1 MAKKKALDCGRVKAE
16 AILKKEEVAE
26 KEKQYHF
33 LKIKII
39 NYKTDMKIKF
49 LFIFALM
56 FSLISYSQ
64 KKPTKTIQQQ
74 ANEYKIWFEKLNVYQ
89 KRDAAKNLVLKL
101 NNMPPE
107 YKGIWLAVLKDTDE
121 KTKPTS
127 MSLENIEKGIIKITK
142 INMEAHFFDPKQ
154 DSLVSIKIIEKM
166 SNKDWASKENSV
178 IQKKIDSI
186 TIVLSEF
193 KKERL
198 ELKKMIPENFNYQET
213 KNDTLYNAYF
223 RIKELERKIPSLTT
237 ELVHYPDDFLK
248 GISDDYNKINW
259 SDEKPYKFLVE
270 VISLPN
276 DGLDNIP
283 EAHYFIGNYKQGKQF
298 SINMNQYGSRMM
310 PSQDLNINIIKKDY
324 RDDEK
329 LSAQQVA
336 YKHFYMYYD

>member
-1 MAKKKALDCGRVKAE
+1 M
-16 AILKKEEVAE
+16 E
-26 KEKQYHF
+26 KCIIMR
-33 LKIKII
+33 KIFF
-39 NYKTDMKIKF
+39 T
-49 LFIFALM
+49 LFI
-56 FSLISYSQ
+56 SLLSTTTFYSQ

-89 KRDAAKNLVLKL
+89 KRDAARNLVLKL

-142 INMEAHFFDPKQ
+142 INIEAHFFDPKQ
-154 DSLVSIKIIEKM
+154 DSLVSIKIIEKI
-166 SNKDWASKENSV
+166 SNKDWALKENTV

-198 ELKKMIPENFNYQET
+198 NLKKSIPENFVYEET

-248 GISDDYNKINW
+248 GISDDYHKINW
-259 SDEKPYKFLVE
+259 DDEKPYKFLVE
-270 VISLPN
+270 VISFPN

-283 EAHYFIGNYKQGKQF
+283 EAHYFVGNYKQGKEF
-298 SINMNQYGSRMM
+298 SIDMNQYGSRMM
-310 PSQDLNINIIKKDY
+310 PSQDLDINLIEKDY
-324 RDDEK
+324 RDNEK
-329 LSAQQVA
+329 LSAKQVA
-336 YKHFYMYYD
+336 YKHFYTYYD

>member
-1 MAKKKALDCGRVKAE
+1 MR
-16 AILKKEEVAE
+16 
-26 KEKQYHF
+26 
-33 LKIKII
+33 KIFF
-39 NYKTDMKIKF
+39 T
-49 LFIFALM
+49 LFI
-56 FSLISYSQ
+56 SLLSTTTFYSQ

-89 KRDAAKNLVLKL
+89 KRDAARNLVLKL

-142 INMEAHFFDPKQ
+142 INIEAHFFDPKQ
-154 DSLVSIKIIEKM
+154 DSLVSIKIIEKI
-166 SNKDWASKENSV
+166 SNKDWALKENTV

-198 ELKKMIPENFNYQET
+198 NLKKSIPENFVYEET

-248 GISDDYNKINW
+248 GISDDYHKINW
-259 SDEKPYKFLVE
+259 DDEKPYKFLVE
-270 VISLPN
+270 VISFPN

-283 EAHYFIGNYKQGKQF
+283 EAHYFVGNYKQGKEF
-298 SINMNQYGSRMM
+298 SIDMNQYGSRMM
-310 PSQDLNINIIKKDY
+310 PSQDLDINLIEKDY
-324 RDDEK
+324 RDNEK
-329 LSAQQVA
+329 LSAKQVA
-336 YKHFYMYYD
+336 YKHFYTYYD

>member
-1 MAKKKALDCGRVKAE
+1 M
-16 AILKKEEVAE
+16 
-26 KEKQYHF
+26 
-33 LKIKII
+33 KIKI
-39 NYKTDMKIKF
+39 
-49 LFIFALM
+49 LFIVALM
-56 FSLISYSQ
+56 FSSVSYSQ

-74 ANEYKIWFEKLNVYQ
+74 ANEYIIWFEKLNFAQ
-89 KRDAAKNLVLKL
+89 KKEAARNLVFKL
-101 NNMPPE
+101 NNMPSE
-107 YKGIWLAVLKDTDE
+107 SKGIWLAALDAAEKKNITIKD
-121 KTKPTS
+121 TS
-127 MSLENIEKGIIKITK
+127 MSAENIEKGIIRITK

-154 DSLVSIKIIEKM
+154 DSLLSVKIIEKM

-186 TIVLSEF
+186 TIILAGL

-198 ELKKMIPENFNYQET
+198 ELKKMIPENFNYQVT

-248 GISDDYNKINW
+248 GISGDYNKINW

-283 EAHYFIGNYKQGKQF
+283 EAHYFVGNYKQGKEF

-310 PSQDLNINIIKKDY
+310 PSRDLNINIIKKDY

-329 LSAQQVA
+329 FSAKQVA
-336 YKHFYMYYD
+336 YKHFYTYYD

>member
-1 MAKKKALDCGRVKAE
+1 M
-16 AILKKEEVAE
+16 
-26 KEKQYHF
+26 
-33 LKIKII
+33 KIKILI
-39 NYKTDMKIKF
+39 IV
-49 LFIFALM
+49 ALM
-56 FSLISYSQ
+56 FTLITYSQ

-74 ANEYKIWFEKLNVYQ
+74 ANEYKIWFEKLNPYQ
-89 KRDAAKNLVLKL
+89 KRDAARNLVLKL

-107 YKGIWLAVLKDTDE
+107 YKGIWLAVLTDKE
-121 KTKPTS
+121 TKPTS
-127 MSLENIEKGIIKITK
+127 MSLSEIEKGIIKITK
-142 INMEAHFFDPKQ
+142 VNIEAHFFDPKQ
-154 DSLVSIKIIEKM
+154 DSLISIKIIEKM
-166 SNKDWASKENSV
+166 SNKDWALKENAV

-186 TIVLSEF
+186 TIVLAEL

-198 ELKKMIPENFNYQET
+198 ELKKMIPENFNYHET
-213 KNDTLYNAYF
+213 KNDTLYNAHF
-223 RIKELERKIPSLTT
+223 RIQELENEIPILTT

-283 EAHYFIGNYKQGKQF
+283 ETHYFIGNYKQGKQF

-329 LSAQQVA
+329 FSAKQVA
-336 YKHFYMYYD
+336 YKHFYTYYD

>member
-1 MAKKKALDCGRVKAE
+1 MR
-16 AILKKEEVAE
+16 
-26 KEKQYHF
+26 
-33 LKIKII
+33 KIFF
-39 NYKTDMKIKF
+39 T
-49 LFIFALM
+49 LFI
-56 FSLISYSQ
+56 SLLSTTAFYSQ

-74 ANEYKIWFEKLNVYQ
+74 ANEYKIWIEKLNVYQ
-89 KRDAAKNLVLKL
+89 KSDAARNLVLKL

-127 MSLENIEKGIIKITK
+127 MSLENIENGIIRITK

-166 SNKDWASKENSV
+166 SNKDWALKKNTV

-186 TIVLSEF
+186 TIVLAEL

-198 ELKKMIPENFNYQET
+198 ELKKMIPENYNYEET
-213 KNDTLYNAYF
+213 PIDSLYKPFYK
-223 RIKELERKIPSLTT
+223 IKELEKEIPSLTT

-248 GISDDYNKINW
+248 GVSDDYHKINW
-259 SDEKPYKFLVE
+259 DDEKPYKFLVE

-283 EAHYFIGNYKQGKQF
+283 EAHYFVGKYNQGKQF
-298 SINMNQYGSRMM
+298 SIDMNQYGSRMM
-310 PSQDLNINIIKKDY
+310 PSQDLDINLIKENEENEH
-324 RDDEK
+324 DDEK
-329 LSAQQVA
+329 LSAKQLA
-336 YKHFYMYYD
+336 YKHFYKYYD